1 MPVLIQTQ
9 LSMLRP
15 HDWSIAMKSL
25 AILEL
30 GEILLKNKKMIN
42 QLHEENTVIKKI
54 LVKHLVV
61 GQELNLGDGKI
72 ECRQHADSVSL
83 IPRKEVLN
91 YISLKYGKDVARDV
105 DNRCTKITKAKN
117 TLYIKPRKTS

>member
-1 MPVLIQTQ
+1 
-9 LSMLRP
+9 
-15 HDWSIAMKSL
+15 MKSR

-30 GEILLKNKKMIN
+30 GETLLENQKIIN
-42 QLHEENTVIKKI
+42 QLYEENTVIKKI

-72 ECRQHADSVSL
+72 ECRQHADSVSF

-105 DNRCTKITKAKN
+105 DNRCTKIKKSKK